1 MLGWTKVF
9 NTFINYYSTKAF
21 NDGEYP
27 TRLNQ
32 PRSLAG
38 WFLGD
43 NREGIDT
50 YPDMANLRNLG
61 MIAYYKPALG
71 LVMLREYI
79 LGEERFDYAF
89 RSYIETWAFKHPQPK
104 DFFNHMENAS
114 GENLSWFFNA
124 WFYGT
129 GNIDLAIDSLTEKEG
144 AYFLTV
150 SNKGE
155 IPMPIHMQITFED
168 GSTEM
173 KSLPVE
179 IWQRGDT
186 WTHKFETEKPIKS
199 IELDPEKILMD
210 VNFSNDKWPLD
221 IYED

>member
-1 MLGWTKVF
+1 
-9 NTFINYYSTKAF
+9 
-21 NDGEYP
+21 
-27 TRLNQ
+27 
-32 PRSLAG
+32 
-38 WFLGD
+38 
-43 NREGIDT
+43 
-50 YPDMANLRNLG
+50 
-61 MIAYYKPALG
+61 
-71 LVMLREYI
+71 
-79 LGEERFDYAF
+79 
-89 RSYIETWAFKHPQPK
+89 
-104 DFFNHMENAS
+104 MENAA
-114 GENLSWFFNA
+114 GENLSWFFKA

-155 IPMPIHMQITFED
+155 IPMPMHMQITFED

-179 IWQRGDT
+179 IWQRRDT
-186 WTHKFETEKPIKS
+186 WTHKFETEKPIKF

-221 IYED
+221 IYKD